1 MQGFTNSAKMDKNR
15 DMTSETNQ
23 KTQLKLYPLLS
34 SISAATDLIS
44 PVLVDHHKKVSFVA
58 ATLGKTLG
66 LDQHDLERL
75 ILAAAVHDIG
85 GLSSKT
91 RVRTF
96 EFEVAEPDRHTLPG
110 YSLLAGFSPFADL
123 ARLIRFHH
131 VYWQNGQGMVD
142 RGEDV
147 PLLSH
152 LIHLSDRI
160 AVQLDAN
167 REILSQKTDIVR
179 RITAE
184 AGEMFVPEQVEAFQ
198 EVAGKEAFWLDL
210 LSPSVSTILQ
220 ERFPL
225 GAMELDRDEIL
236 ALAEMFRRIIDFRSR
251 FTATHSSG
259 VAAVAVA
266 IADYSGFKKE
276 DPDRIKIAALLHDIG
291 KLVVPLE
298 IIEKREGLTSE
309 DFAIIYKHPYYSAEI
324 LRGIEGLEDIAQW
337 GALHHERLDG
347 TGYPYKK
354 TAEEIP
360 LGARILSV
368 ADIFTALMEDRPY
381 RCGISA
387 AGTDRIM
394 RDMAACQKL
403 DKDFVALIY
412 ENIEEINSKRYEAQT
427 GADLSHR
434 QFLEECRLF
443 DNAKEAEER
452 CPVRR

>member
-1 MQGFTNSAKMDKNR
+1 
-15 DMTSETNQ
+15 MTSEANQ
-23 KTQLKLYPLLS
+23 KTHLKLYPLLS
-34 SISAATDLIS
+34 SITAATDLIS

-58 ATLGKTLG
+58 ATIGKALG
-66 LDQHDLERL
+66 LDQNRLERL

-85 GLSSKT
+85 GLSIRA
-91 RVRTF
+91 RVQTF

-110 YSLLAGFSPFADL
+110 YSLLAGFAPFADL

-131 VYWQNGQGMVD
+131 VYWQNGQGVLD
-142 RGEDV
+142 RGEEV

-167 REILSQKTDIVR
+167 REILSQKTDIVQ

-210 LSPSVSTILQ
+210 ISPAVSTILQ

-225 GAMELDRDEIL
+225 GGMELDRGELLD
-236 ALAEMFRRIIDFRSR
+236 LAEMFRRVIDFRSR

-259 VAAVAVA
+259 VAAVAAA
-266 IADYSGFKKE
+266 IAKHSGFQKE
-276 DPDRIKIAALLHDIG
+276 DPDRIKIAGLLHDIG

-298 IIEKREGLTSE
+298 IIEKHQGLTGE
-309 DFAIIYKHPYYSAEI
+309 DFAIIYKHPYFSAEI

-354 TAEEIP
+354 MAGEIP

-368 ADIFTALMEDRPY
+368 ADTFTALMEDRPY

-387 AGTDRIM
+387 ASTGRIM

-403 DKDFVALIY
+403 DKDFVALIH
-412 ENIEEINSKRYEAQT
+412 ENIEEINNRRYEAQI

-434 QFLEECRLF
+434 QFLEECRLLGNTL
-443 DNAKEAEER
+443 DADDR